1 MHAFD
6 LIEQLLKKQ
15 KEKLGKGKILF
26 LNVKHCCLKDR
37 SEIFEETDEKL
48 VTFVHAAQIP
58 PDQSIMIRS
67 GDSNILDLFL
77 LHSTR
82 LVNICCLVNN
92 GTGKNHKIT
101 SNLRL

>member
-1 MHAFD
+1 M
-6 LIEQLLKKQ
+6 
-15 KEKLGKGKILF
+15 
-26 LNVKHCCLKDR
+26 KHCCLKDR
-37 SEIFEETDEKL
+37 SEILEETDEKL

-82 LVNICCLVNN
+82 LGNICCLVNN

-101 SNLRL
+101 SNVRL